1 MKTTLAAFLVAGV
14 TASAAFVGAA
24 QAETVIIGHFGN
36 PTPDQYAAAEKKFE
50 SATGWD
56 IEWRKFA
63 AGTDV
68 IAAMASGDV
77 VLSDLGSSPLAIAA
91 SQGVPIEMFMFAM
104 VIGDAESLIV
114 RDGSGIETIEDLK
127 GKRIAVPVGSTAHF
141 SLMGALQNAGIGER
155 ELTIISMPPDQIAA
169 AWEQGAIDG
178 GFIWQPVQAKILQTG
193 ERLISA
199 NQTAE
204 WGFPTFDAWVVN
216 KEFAAANK
224 DAMVAF
230 TKAMDEANEAY
241 LKDPSAWTPDSAAVK
256 AIAER
261 TGAEPGQVPEIIEG
275 FTYLPLS
282 EQVGEKWLGGGAAQA
297 LKATAEFLKEAGRI
311 DQLADDYSDYVT
323 DEFAK
328 AALAE

>member
-1 MKTTLAAFLVAGV
+1 MKTTLASILVAGM
-14 TASAAFVGAA
+14 TASVAFVASA

-36 PTPDQYAAAEKKFE
+36 PTPDQYAAAEKRFE

-63 AGTDV
+63 SGTDV

-114 RDGSGIETIEDLK
+114 REDAGIETIEDLK
-127 GKRIAVPVGSTAHF
+127 GKRVAVPVGSTAHF
-141 SLMGALQNAGIGER
+141 SLMGALQHAGIDED
-155 ELTIISMPPDQIAA
+155 EVTIISMPPDQIAA
-169 AWEQGAIDG
+169 AWEQDAIDG

-193 ERLISA
+193 KRLVSA
-199 NQTAE
+199 SETAE

-230 TKAMDEANEAY
+230 AKTMNEVNEEY

-261 TGAEPGQVPEIIEG
+261 TGAEPDQVPEIIEG

-282 EQVGEKWLGGGAAQA
+282 EQVGEKWLGGGAAEA
-297 LKATAEFLKEAGRI
+297 LKSTAEFLKQAGRI
-311 DQLADDYSDYVT
+311 DQVADDYSEYVT
-323 DEFAK
+323 DEYAK
-328 AALAE
+328 AAVAE